1 MRAIHVLF
9 YSPQPDDH
17 WLNHLVTYF
26 SPPYSHCDLQFE
38 DGTASSI
45 YQNESVYLERKS
57 FSRLNYHRVSLSV
70 TDAEYSQILHFCQR
84 AHQTAVGFDFTG
96 MVMAYL
102 PYSPRQPPDK
112 TFCSRF
118 IAEALQQTG
127 RQEFL
132 AARPASI
139 TPSGLHALLT
149 ATNKGFLH
157 VSEARL
163 QRMRELSG
171 R

>member
-38 DGTASSI
+38 DGTATSI
-45 YQNESVYLERKS
+45 YQHEAVYLEPKS

-70 TDAEYSQILHFCQR
+70 TDAEYGRIQQFCQH
-84 AHQTAVGFDFTG
+84 AHREGVGFDYAG

-102 PYSPRQPPDK
+102 PYSPRQPADK

-118 IAEALQQTG
+118 IVEALQQSG
-127 RQEFL
+127 RPEF
-132 AARPASI
+132 AHAHPPSV
-139 TPSGLHALLT
+139 TPSSLHELL
-149 ATNKGFLH
+149 ANTNKGFLH
-157 VSEARL
+157 VSDARL
-163 QRMRELSG
+163 QRMRG
-171 R
+171 V